1 MSLFLGVLCRKNSK
15 DTYDILGGIRMFSNE
30 LFQNMNMENNV
41 SGDNNYIN
49 NDMNVDVN
57 MNNYGGAGMMN
68 SPVSEGVQEKCVH
81 RTFVHEVPH
90 VCPIH
95 TRIINHHVYKHTYRP
110 HYTCSEENT
119 VSNVQCG
126 SCCQFR

>member
-1 MSLFLGVLCRKNSK
+1 
-15 DTYDILGGIRMFSNE
+15 MFSND
-30 LFQNMNMENNV
+30 LFQNMNMESNIA
-41 SGDNNYIN
+41 GDNNQIN

-57 MNNYGGAGMMN
+57 MMNMNNMN
-68 SPVSEGVQEKCVH
+68 GNGVMNVPAMGEGVQEKCIH
-81 RTFVHEVPH
+81 RTFIHEVPH

-110 HYTCSEENT
+110 QYTCSQENT
-119 VSNVQCG
+119 VSNIQCG

>member
-1 MSLFLGVLCRKNSK
+1 MYN
-15 DTYDILGGIRMFSNE
+15 NE
-30 LFQNMNMENNV
+30 FFQNMSMESNIN
-41 SGDNNYIN
+41 GDNNVIT
-49 NDMNVDVN
+49 NDMDVDVN
-57 MNNYGGAGMMN
+57 MMN
-68 SPVSEGVQEKCVH
+68 SGNAPMMGTPMNEGVQERVIN

-110 HYTCSEENT
+110 AYTCSEEN
-119 VSNVQCG
+119 VCSNVQCG